1 MFEDIGSGLDDGGCM
16 MGRRSVCGG
25 WASSQREWNGARDTR
40 SNGTGWGLRRSRGNI
55 VRAGFREK
63 GAGDGDEDQ
72 DRARGKMKGQ
82 GE

>member
-16 MGRRSVCGG
+16 MGRGTGCGG
-25 WASSQREWNGARDTR
+25 WASSQREWNGARGTR

-72 DRARGKMKGQ
+72 DRERGKMKGQ